1 MWNDPTALCMSGPTD
16 WILRYIKT
24 TPDYK
29 LIDYLYSFFTSRL
42 PGFAWEE
49 VWEGRRGREGGE
61 EREEVRKG
69 GRGEGGGGA
78 LHPALPPEARVPSLQ
93 SSLTASY
100 TF

>member
-29 LIDYLYSFFTSRL
+29 LIDYLYSFITSRL

-49 VWEGRRGREGGE
+49 VWEGRRGEGGSKE
-61 EREEVRKG
+61 GWE

-78 LHPALPPEARVPSLQ
+78 LPPALPPEARVPSLQ